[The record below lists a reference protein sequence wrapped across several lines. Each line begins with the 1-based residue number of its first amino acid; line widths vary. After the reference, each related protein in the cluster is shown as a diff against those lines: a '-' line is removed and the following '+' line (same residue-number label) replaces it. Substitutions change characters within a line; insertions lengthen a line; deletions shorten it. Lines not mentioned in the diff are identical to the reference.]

1 MIVLLL
7 FYLFFPAVILYSCR
21 KFSWLDKIGSV
32 MLAYTAGLLIG
43 NLGLF
48 PTLSPEIHELLTL
61 DAQQV
66 KEEAS
71 TYVDSGTWTS
81 KDHAAFSIYQLQD
94 TLMSASILLA
104 LPLLLFSTNYKSICR
119 FGKVYHSF
127 SWHCSS
133 CSQCNGGIWIFR
145 FQGSIWRS
153 VVEDKRNAGW
163 CLHRRYTQFSFFKND
178 VGCGTCY
185 LYFDPQL

>member
-1 MIVLLL
+1 
-7 FYLFFPAVILYSCR
+7 
-21 KFSWLDKIGSV
+21 

-48 PTLSPEIHELLTL
+48 PTLSPEIHELMTL

-71 TYVDSGTWTS
+71 SYVESGTWTP

-104 LPLLLFSTNYKSICR
+104 LPLLLFSTNLKAFLRSARSTILSLGIAVVAVSAMVVSGYFVFK
-119 FGKVYHSF
+119 GVYGDQLWKISGMLVGVYT
-127 SWHCSS
+127 
-133 CSQCNGGIWIFR
+133 GGTPNLA
-145 FQGSIWRS
+145 S
-153 VVEDKRNAGW
+153 
-163 CLHRRYTQFSFFKND
+163 LKND
-178 VGCGTCY
+178 VGSGACY